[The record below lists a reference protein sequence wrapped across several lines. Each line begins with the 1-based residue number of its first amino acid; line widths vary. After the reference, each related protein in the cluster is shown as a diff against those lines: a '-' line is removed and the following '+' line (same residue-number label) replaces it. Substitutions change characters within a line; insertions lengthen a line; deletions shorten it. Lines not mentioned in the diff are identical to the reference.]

1 MLVLA
6 LKFSK
11 SPGDDK
17 WRPKKGR
24 FMVASAGNASALPEN
39 GTERL
44 SKPSKPGLGLSASRS
59 HRSNLHSDDA
69 VINVGVAD
77 HCLSG
82 ERRDRSVDSLERR

>member
-44 SKPSKPGLGLSASRS
+44 SKPSKPGLDLSQ
-59 HRSNLHSDDA
+59 
-69 VINVGVAD
+69 
-77 HCLSG
+77 
-82 ERRDRSVDSLERR
+82 